1 MAPSLDPFHGTALT
15 HKAYVKLIP
24 VALAYGILQV
34 VLRFKD
40 EADLVRRLKERDPH
54 AMSDLYDRYGR
65 LAYSLIYR
73 IVRNGAA
80 AEDLVQ
86 ETFLRVWNRV
96 QSFDRQK
103 GALGPW
109 ILTVARNRAIDYLRS
124 IDGRMAA
131 GALELDKVE
140 NPALF
145 CEFSDN
151 ALSIDRARRL
161 KGAFGKLNANP
172 RMVIEL
178 AYFVGLSQ
186 SEMAA
191 RLKQPLGTVKTW
203 VRSALK
209 ILREELTEAAIA

>member
-1 MAPSLDPFHGTALT
+1 MMVLIKFLPAAL
-15 HKAYVKLIP
+15 VWGFLE
-24 VALAYGILQV
+24 V

-40 EADLVRRLKERDPH
+40 DSELARRLKERDPH

-65 LAYSLIYR
+65 IAYALIFR

-96 QSFDRQK
+96 QSFDPQK

-109 ILTVARNRAIDYLRS
+109 VLTVARNRAIDYLRS
-124 IDGRMAA
+124 VDGRLSA
-131 GALELDKVE
+131 GALELDRVE

-145 CEFSDN
+145 SEFSDT
-151 ALSIDRARRL
+151 ALSVDRSRRL
-161 KGAFGKLNANP
+161 KSAFEKLNENQ

-178 AYFVGLSQ
+178 AYFEGLSQ
-186 SEMAA
+186 TEMAEQM
-191 RLKQPLGTVKTW
+191 KQPLGTVKTW

-209 ILREELTEAAIA
+209 ILRDELTEAAMA